1 MNLSSVFVAVI
12 QRDWA
17 MMKRYIIN
25 TVSTL
30 VSIYLIFLFI
40 FLSFMSLSS

>member
-30 VSIYLIFLFI
+30 VSIYLKMCIRDREMGHAF
-40 FLSFMSLSS
+40 